1 MFHST
6 SMDIPPSWKDLN
18 FRELDGTLMIIGA
31 PDVGKS
37 TFARYLFQQLHS
49 VFTRIAFLDGDPGQ
63 GTFGPPATMTLTVTG
78 DEESLLDSSRTR
90 HVFIGALSPSRHM
103 LPMLTGAARLTEAAR
118 QAQAM
123 SIIYDTSGL
132 VGTSGGGHILKLGQI
147 DLLHPKVLFALQ
159 RHQELESVL
168 APLRRTR
175 RVRIV
180 ELPLSRAV
188 RQHDRTYRRER
199 RAANFERFF
208 TQASSLK
215 LQWSQFAVLPRP
227 RFERHQLLG
236 FEDDQGFLITLG
248 IVRKVFPTTREIE
261 VLTPLKSLQ
270 AVDIIR
276 VGDVLV
282 DPLTFSNMPLT
293 RGH

>member
-1 MFHST
+1 
-6 SMDIPPSWKDLN
+6 MDIPPSWKALN
-18 FRELDGTLMIIGA
+18 VRELDGTLMIIGA

-37 TFARYLFQQLHS
+37 TFARYLFQRLYS

-78 DEESLLDSSRTR
+78 GKERFDPSQTR
-90 HVFIGALSPSRHM
+90 HVFVGALSPSRHM
-103 LPMLTGAARLTEAAR
+103 LPVLTGAARLAEAAR
-118 QAQAM
+118 RAQV
-123 SIIYDTSGL
+123 SSLIYDTSGL
-132 VGTSGGGHILKLGQI
+132 VGTSGGGHILKLSQI

-159 RHQELESVL
+159 RHEELEPLL

-180 ELPLSRAV
+180 ELPLSSAV

-199 RAANFERFF
+199 RNVNFQRFF
-208 TQASSLK
+208 SRASLLK
-215 LQWSQFAVLPRP
+215 LQWSRFAVLPRP
-227 RFERHQLLG
+227 RFERHQLVG
-236 FEDDQGFLITLG
+236 FEDDQGFLVTLG
-248 IVRKVFPTTREIE
+248 IVQKVLPATREIE
-261 VLTPLKSLQ
+261 VLTPLESLQ

-276 VGDVLV
+276 LGDVLV
-282 DPLTFSNMPLT
+282 DPETFRNMPLT